1 MAVLKYYDQPSATYV
16 TLPGLP
22 GGQGP
27 TGPAGPTGA
36 TGPVA
41 AASQVSMRATRAA
54 AFTCTTALTQ
64 MVFDTVTWD
73 TNSGYNTSTGV
84 YTIPVAGRYRI
95 EAQVTAS
102 GNTLAGVYLNTHIFK
117 NGVSVA
123 SGPSAYT
130 SATTAQWMV
139 SQAIDTVSCAVGDV
153 IAVQIQTLGQNVPGA
168 SNDSTVFTIDLLG
181 AGVGPTG
188 PTGPAGP
195 SANLIGFQQTVN
207 LQAGAPVTITHN
219 LNTTNILVQGWDSV
233 TTQMVQCQVQILN
246 ANQIQVSV
254 AVSAPNAVN
263 FVLMGAPASPVP
275 IAPTDLLTKAYV
287 DSRTPA
293 LPGQILTGSGIQ
305 SFTDALGDVW
315 VASNGVNNGNWVRA
329 RDALHARWYRA
340 AAWTVTG
347 SIAAVALD
355 TPNFDKYSL
364 FGSNL
369 YTVPVSGLY
378 LIYAGYSIS
387 AIAAGYFTNLM
398 IRYGGPAGTAGTR
411 IQQQQSTSSGTATGT
426 YIFSEITWQAN
437 AGDQFWME
445 AYSTSGGL
453 PYTGTTG
460 PSMTYFGIDYLG
472 TG

>member
-1 MAVLKYYDQPSATYV
+1 MAYSTVVGHVVDALIMKNGASTVQQFSPY
-16 TLPGLP
+16 
-22 GGQGP
+22 
-27 TGPAGPTGA
+27 TGA
-36 TGPVA
+36 INQFFYSQPV
-41 AASQVSMRATRAA
+41 
-54 AFTCTTALTQ
+54 
-64 MVFDTVTWD
+64 DTLD
-73 TNSGYNTSTGV
+73 
-84 YTIPVAGRYRI
+84 
-95 EAQVTAS
+95 
-102 GNTLAGVYLNTHIFK
+102 LAVG
-117 NGVSVA
+117 
-123 SGPSAYT
+123 
-130 SATTAQWMV
+130 
-139 SQAIDTVSCAVGDV
+139 DTVS
-153 IAVQIQTLGQNVPGA
+153 VQAYMAGGTPALALAGA
-168 SNDSTVFTIDLLG
+168 SPVNTFITIDLLG

-207 LQAGAPVTITHN
+207 LVAGAPVTITHN

-364 FGSNL
+364 WANNL

-378 LIYAGYSIS
+378 LIYAGYAIS